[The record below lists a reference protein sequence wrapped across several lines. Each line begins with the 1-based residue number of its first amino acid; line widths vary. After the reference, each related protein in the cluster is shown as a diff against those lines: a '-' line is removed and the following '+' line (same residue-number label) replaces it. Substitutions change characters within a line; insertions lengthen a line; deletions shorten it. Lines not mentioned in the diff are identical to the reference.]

1 MSTFCS
7 TQKVARGRPFYLN
20 SNWLIKNSKEAWACH
35 IKTSCILKIWHWE
48 VPAHVLQCEVNITWK
63 ALHNSFNPTSEEFGK
78 NGKAVPHCHRHGIWK
93 SIFCLSQNLLA
104 RQLLTI
110 TGMEPPAR
118 RFCKRQKM
126 LFRMFV
132 LPCSNP
138 LDMIHPAS
146 ESRSRVSIG
155 DSATMQTNN
164 IVILL
169 LSTTAGFV
177 LFSACCGAWGW
188 VHAQI
193 TQKI

>member
-1 MSTFCS
+1 MSTSCS

-63 ALHNSFNPTSEEFGK
+63 TLHNLFNPTSEEFGK
-78 NGKAVPHCHRHGIWK
+78 NGKAVPHHHRH
-93 SIFCLSQNLLA
+93 
-104 RQLLTI
+104 
-110 TGMEPPAR
+110 MEPPAR

-132 LPCSNP
+132 LPWSNP

-146 ESRSRVSIG
+146 ESGSRVLIG
-155 DSATMQTNN
+155 NLATTWTNN

-188 VHAQI
+188 VHTQI